1 MKSPLAY
8 ALFYL
13 LLAALFT
20 YSAMHQVSANGWG
33 VFVYLL
39 LAIATFDLI
48 QSFRFFRLHLER
60 KNKK

>member
-1 MKSPLAY
+1 MRSPLAY
-8 ALFYL
+8 GFFYF
-13 LLAALFT
+13 LLAALFI

-48 QSFRFFRLHLER
+48 QSFRFFQSYFQR
-60 KNKK
+60 KK